1 MSDQSIT
8 DRTTILRLDCSPGGE
23 ASYSCQLGDALL
35 EALRTRHPGA
45 ALVARNLADSPPSPV
60 TEGFTLAMRTHQTAA
75 LAATAP
81 ALAESEAL
89 IAELEASQVLVIATP
104 MHNFTVP
111 AVLKLWLDQV
121 VRFGRTFRS
130 TPEGKTGLLAD
141 RPCYVCIASGSLFSG
156 EAARQPDHLT
166 PYLSAI
172 LACMGIRDV
181 TYFRAEAAARDPEAV
196 MARTLAAIAALAV
209 PR

>member
-1 MSDQSIT
+1 M
-8 DRTTILRLDCSPGGE
+8 RTGTSILRLDCSPSGE
-23 ASYSCQLGDALL
+23 ASYSRRLGDAVL
-35 EALRTRHPGA
+35 ARLRTQHPDA
-45 ALVARNLADSPPSPV
+45 AVIARNLADSPPSPV
-60 TEGFTLAMRTHQTAA
+60 TEGFTRAMRTHQTAA
-75 LAATAP
+75 EAATVP

-130 TPEGKTGLLAD
+130 TPEGKIGLLAD

-156 EAARQPDHLT
+156 GEARQPDHLT
-166 PYLSAI
+166 PYLTDI
-172 LACMGIRDV
+172 LACMGILGV
-181 TYFRAEAAARDPEAV
+181 TFIRAEAAARDPEAV
-196 MARTLAAIAALAV
+196 MARALASIEAITLSW
-209 PR
+209 

>member
-1 MSDQSIT
+1 M
-8 DRTTILRLDCSPGGE
+8 RTGTSILRLDCSPSGE
-23 ASYSCQLGDALL
+23 ASYSRRLGDAVL
-35 EALRTRHPGA
+35 ARLRTQHPDA
-45 ALVARNLADSPPSPV
+45 AVIARNLADSPPSPV
-60 TEGFTLAMRTHQTAA
+60 TEGFTRAMRTHQTAA
-75 LAATAP
+75 EAATVP

-130 TPEGKTGLLAD
+130 TPEGKIGLLAD

-156 EAARQPDHLT
+156 GEARQPDHLT
-166 PYLSAI
+166 PYLTDI
-172 LACMGIRDV
+172 LACMGIRGV
-181 TYFRAEAAARDPEAV
+181 TFIRAEAAARDPDAV
-196 MARTLAAIAALAV
+196 MARALASIEAITL
-209 PR
+209 PK

>member
-1 MSDQSIT
+1 M
-8 DRTTILRLDCSPGGE
+8 RTGTSILRLDCSPSGE
-23 ASYSCQLGDALL
+23 ASYSRRLGDAVL
-35 EALRTRHPGA
+35 ARLRTQHPDA
-45 ALVARNLADSPPSPV
+45 AVIARNLADSPPSPV
-60 TEGFTLAMRTHQTAA
+60 TEGFTRAMRTHQTAA
-75 LAATAP
+75 EAATVP

-130 TPEGKTGLLAD
+130 TPEGKIGLLAD

-156 EAARQPDHLT
+156 GEARQPDHLT
-166 PYLSAI
+166 PYLTDI
-172 LACMGIRDV
+172 LACMGIRGV
-181 TYFRAEAAARDPEAV
+181 TFIRAEAAGRDPDAV
-196 MARTLAAIAALAV
+196 MARALGDIAAITLS
-209 PR
+209 